1 MHEGRYSKAI
11 RLTHP
16 LILIFLGLNLLD
28 CLLSLRLLGTTEG
41 NPLWGQFPIWYKLP
55 LAALVVI
62 LFRKNIRI
70 LVYLTAGM
78 VAVVMWNLSVIGWSW
93 VAQA

>member
-1 MHEGRYSKAI
+1 MQQGISKTL
-11 RLTHP
+11 RHP
-16 LILIFLGLNLLD
+16 LIWMFLGLNLLD

-41 NPLWGQFPIWYKLP
+41 NPLWIQFPIWYKLP

-78 VAVVMWNLSVIGWSW
+78 VAVVMWNLTAIGWSW
-93 VAQA
+93 VDQA